1 MRAFIERQGQNK
13 IDSILEQAN
22 HDFKHGKEK
31 LIEEERV
38 RLVEKFE
45 KDLSIAEINTK
56 IERSA
61 ALNKVRI

>member
-1 MRAFIERQGQNK
+1 VKEIQ
-13 IDSILEQAN
+13 EQAQK
-22 HDFKHGKEK
+22 DFNEGKEK
-31 LIEEERV
+31 MVEEEKV

-45 KDLSIAEINTK
+45 KDLAIAEINTK